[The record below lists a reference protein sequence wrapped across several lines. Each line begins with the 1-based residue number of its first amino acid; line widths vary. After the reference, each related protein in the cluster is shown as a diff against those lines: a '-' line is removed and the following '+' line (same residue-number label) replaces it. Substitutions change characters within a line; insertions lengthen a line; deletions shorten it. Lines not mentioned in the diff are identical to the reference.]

1 MSDNKLT
8 TAAHRLFGFSCG
20 RITREKLLRCNW
32 KIRITAS
39 GLTDATSGRNNSPN
53 RWRLAAELATQ
64 RPSHAV
70 RVVG

>member
-53 RWRLAAELATQ
+53 RWRL
-64 RPSHAV
+64 
-70 RVVG
+70 